1 VPPSITKFLDW
12 AEGEVL
18 YISKPKLLSCGLA
31 LPLKFISNRPVI
43 LNVDDWE
50 AGLRSKRS
58 FVQTYLGSLHRLVRP
73 GSIYQIRATKA
84 LSGLSDMVTVSNT
97 FFHDRLGREAIL
109 HVRDTEAFG
118 PDRFDGRAA
127 QVKHGILTD
136 STVVMSSGTPH
147 PHKGVEELLKA
158 VSAYLEDVAG
168 VTYRDI
174 QCTGGGFRLRRH
186 RLRPRRV
193 ARRTSRYV
201 EPRLWDLS

>member
-1 VPPSITKFLDW
+1 MPPSITKFLDW

-84 LSGLSDMVTVSNT
+84 LSGPSDMVTVSNT
-97 FFHDRLGREAIL
+97 FFQDRFGREIIL

-136 STVVMSSGTPH
+136 STVVMSSGTPTH
-147 PHKGVEELLKA
+147 TRE
-158 VSAYLEDVAG
+158 S
-168 VTYRDI
+168 RN
-174 QCTGGGFRLRRH
+174 CS
-186 RLRPRRV
+186 RPSLP
-193 ARRTSRYV
+193 T
-201 EPRLWDLS
+201 WKT